1 MKLLL
6 LSSSLILILFL
17 SCSNENTILNEYLDI
32 PDSKFSFLDT
42 INFQVEIDDTINNH
56 DVFLQLRTS
65 TDYKWSNMF
74 VFSDI
79 EFPNGKTR
87 SDTFQIF
94 ITDKKGH
101 WKGNKSGAIVNF
113 NHYLYKNI
121 KFPIKGKYQF
131 KFNQAMR
138 DTVLNDVISLGLKI
152 TKPNKKS

>member
-101 WKGNKSGAIVNF
+101 WKGNKSGAMVNF

-152 TKPNKKS
+152 IKPNKKS

>member
-94 ITDKKGH
+94 ITNKKGH
-101 WKGNKSGAIVNF
+101 WKGNKSGAMVNF

>member
-101 WKGNKSGAIVNF
+101 WKGNKSGAMVNF

>member
-152 TKPNKKS
+152 IKPNKKS